1 MMLFESLI
9 FNLLPAAVGI
19 MAVVLVFE
27 SCWRKCPPDKLM
39 IVSGAG
45 KMRSVSGKGT
55 FVIPLLQRVDT
66 LSLGAVQVQ
75 LTTENDIPTQDAILI
90 HACAVANF
98 QIGQTPELIETA
110 SKNYLNLDKEEMTR
124 QVTEVMLGKMREVI
138 GQMDLKELM
147 RDRESFNAKVFGGS
161 KDDLAN
167 LGLELRTFNVQDF
180 SDSQGIIRSMGADQA
195 AEEVAI
201 RQNQLDLKQ
210 ADLKKQADKAKAE
223 ADMVKATVTAE
234 KQREL
239 YIAQQEAEIAAETK
253 KVELAERQADVR
265 ERELNATVKKQAE
278 ADRYAAEQ
286 AAEADLYKR
295 TKQAEAARIE
305 RQNQS
310 DAELYSAQ
318 KDAEGIQARAK
329 AEAEATRLK
338 GESEGVAEKAH
349 GEGVAAGIKAQA
361 EAYNGMDNPYLL
373 ANRYIDIMPKVA
385 EQVAKPLTAVDS
397 IKMYGSGNAQKLVKE
412 TTSIVDQVA
421 SGLKDSTG
429 IDLPSLLNGLIS
441 NPDIDA
447 DSAENSVE

>member
-1 MMLFESLI
+1 MLFESLI

-19 MAVVLVFE
+19 MVLVLVFE

-110 SKNYLNLDKEEMTR
+110 SKNYLNMDKEEMTR

-147 RDRESFNAKVFGGS
+147 RDRESFNAKVFDGS

-195 AEEVAI
+195 AEIKKEAELAQIRAAEEVAI

-210 ADLKKQADKAKAE
+210 
-223 ADMVKATVTAE
+223 
-234 KQREL
+234 
-239 YIAQQEAEIAAETK
+239 
-253 KVELAERQADVR
+253 
-265 ERELNATVKKQAE
+265 

-305 RQNQS
+305 RQNES
-310 DAELYSAQ
+310 DAALYSAQ
-318 KDAEGIQARAK
+318 KDAEGIKAK
-329 AEAEATRLK
+329 ATAEAEATRLK
-338 GESEGVAEKAH
+338 GESEGAAEKAH

-397 IKMYGSGNAQKLVKE
+397 IKMYGSGNAQKLVRE

-447 DSAENSVE
+447 DSAESSVE

>member
-167 LGLELRTFNVQDF
+167 
-180 SDSQGIIRSMGADQA
+180 
-195 AEEVAI
+195 
-201 RQNQLDLKQ
+201 
-210 ADLKKQADKAKAE
+210 
-223 ADMVKATVTAE
+223 
-234 KQREL
+234 
-239 YIAQQEAEIAAETK
+239 
-253 KVELAERQADVR
+253 
-265 ERELNATVKKQAE
+265 
-278 ADRYAAEQ
+278 
-286 AAEADLYKR
+286 
-295 TKQAEAARIE
+295 
-305 RQNQS
+305 
-310 DAELYSAQ
+310 
-318 KDAEGIQARAK
+318 
-329 AEAEATRLK
+329 
-338 GESEGVAEKAH
+338 
-349 GEGVAAGIKAQA
+349 
-361 EAYNGMDNPYLL
+361 
-373 ANRYIDIMPKVA
+373 RYIDIMPKVA

-447 DSAENSVE
+447 DSAESSVE

>member
-1 MMLFESLI
+1 MRIPARAAGPLVAMAIAAASFGCI
-9 FNLLPAAVGI
+9 APAAYAENATAAVISDDGDHVVVDVDLNGSAPVGDATEQAD
-19 MAVVLVFE
+19 MKSSQGE
-27 SCWRKCPPDKLM
+27 
-39 IVSGAG
+39 
-45 KMRSVSGKGT
+45 SVS
-55 FVIPLLQRVDT
+55 
-66 LSLGAVQVQ
+66 
-75 LTTENDIPTQDAILI
+75 DAE
-90 HACAVANF
+90 
-98 QIGQTPELIETA
+98 P
-110 SKNYLNLDKEEMTR
+110 D
-124 QVTEVMLGKMREVI
+124 
-138 GQMDLKELM
+138 
-147 RDRESFNAKVFGGS
+147 
-161 KDDLAN
+161 
-167 LGLELRTFNVQDF
+167 
-180 SDSQGIIRSMGADQA
+180 
-195 AEEVAI
+195 
-201 RQNQLDLKQ
+201 
-210 ADLKKQADKAKAE
+210 E

>member
-110 SKNYLNLDKEEMTR
+110 SKNYLNMDKEEMTR

-180 SDSQGIIRSMGADQA
+180 SDSQGIIRSMGADQAAEIKKEAELAQIKA

-278 ADRYAAEQ
+278 A
-286 AAEADLYKR
+286 
-295 TKQAEAARIE
+295 ARIE

-338 GESEGVAEKAH
+338 GESEGAAEKAH

>member
-19 MAVVLVFE
+19 MVLVLVFE

-75 LTTENDIPTQDAILI
+75 LTT
-90 HACAVANF
+90 
-98 QIGQTPELIETA
+98 
-110 SKNYLNLDKEEMTR
+110 
-124 QVTEVMLGKMREVI
+124 
-138 GQMDLKELM
+138 
-147 RDRESFNAKVFGGS
+147 
-161 KDDLAN
+161 
-167 LGLELRTFNVQDF
+167 
-180 SDSQGIIRSMGADQA
+180 
-195 AEEVAI
+195 
-201 RQNQLDLKQ
+201 
-210 ADLKKQADKAKAE
+210 
-223 ADMVKATVTAE
+223 E

-338 GESEGVAEKAH
+338 GESEGAAEKAH

-373 ANRYIDIMPKVA
+373 ANRYIDIMPKVD

-441 NPDIDA
+441 NPDIDV

>member
-195 AEEVAI
+195 AEIKKEAELAQIKAAEEVAI

-210 ADLKKQADKAKAE
+210 ADLKKQADKAK
-223 ADMVKATVTAE
+223 
-234 KQREL
+234 
-239 YIAQQEAEIAAETK
+239 
-253 KVELAERQADVR
+253 
-265 ERELNATVKKQAE
+265 AE

>member
-1 MMLFESLI
+1 MLFESLI

-19 MAVVLVFE
+19 MVLVLVFE

-110 SKNYLNLDKEEMTR
+110 SKNYLNMDKEEMTR

-147 RDRESFNAKVFGGS
+147 RDRESFNAKVFDGS

-195 AEEVAI
+195 AEIKKEAELAQIRAAEEVAI

-210 ADLKKQADKAKAE
+210 ADLKKQADKAK
-223 ADMVKATVTAE
+223 
-234 KQREL
+234 
-239 YIAQQEAEIAAETK
+239 
-253 KVELAERQADVR
+253 
-265 ERELNATVKKQAE
+265 
-278 ADRYAAEQ
+278 
-286 AAEADLYKR
+286 
-295 TKQAEAARIE
+295 
-305 RQNQS
+305 
-310 DAELYSAQ
+310 
-318 KDAEGIQARAK
+318 
-329 AEAEATRLK
+329 
-338 GESEGVAEKAH
+338 
-349 GEGVAAGIKAQA
+349 A

-397 IKMYGSGNAQKLVKE
+397 IKMYGSGNAQKLVRE

>member
-19 MAVVLVFE
+19 MVVVLVFE

-195 AEEVAI
+195 AEIKKEAELAQIKAAEEVAI

-295 TKQAEAARIE
+295 TKQAEA
-305 RQNQS
+305 
-310 DAELYSAQ
+310 
-318 KDAEGIQARAK
+318 
-329 AEAEATRLK
+329 
-338 GESEGVAEKAH
+338 
-349 GEGVAAGIKAQA
+349 
-361 EAYNGMDNPYLL
+361 YNSMDNPYLL